1 MSLWLI
7 SVHSTLTLYST
18 EKILVKTTD
27 DGFVLKTSLTTY
39 AVGSPGDFNLL
50 VVKKGFKLNARFEIV
65 SVETALSDVIA
76 RCPTVALK
84 TRTSRLLKWYLS
96 HSRRCS
102 GRAHLP

>member
-7 SVHSTLTLYST
+7 SVHSTLTLYNT
-18 EKILVKTTD
+18 EKILVSTTD
-27 DGFVLKTSLTTY
+27 EGFVLKTSLTTY

-50 VVKKGFKLNARFEIV
+50 IVKKGFKLNARFEII
-65 SVETALSDVIA
+65 SVEATLSNVIA

-84 TRTSRLLKWYLS
+84 GTKRRLFKWSLS